1 MKVILGFIFIALFAN
16 CSTKTKEQDLE
27 LLNNAKDSF
36 EKISGPVI
44 DIKEEALKIHLGK
57 KLYFET
63 KLSINNKISCNSCH
77 QLDKFGVDNE
87 PTSPGQDGTRGG
99 RNSPTVYNAAFN
111 LAQFCDGRAKDLA
124 AQAISP
130 SLNPIEHG
138 LKTEADAL
146 KKIDTSEYR
155 DLFKK
160 AFPKQKN
167 SFTYKN
173 IGHAIAAFEK
183 TLITPSRFDDFLA
196 GDLNALTNTEKK
208 GLNTFIETGCIACH
222 DGKGIGGGQYQKL
235 GAVEEFKTKDMGRFD
250 LTKEEDDKHV
260 FKVPTLRNIV
270 HTGPYLHDGS
280 VTDLEQMIKIMGKH
294 QLGVDISNEDIALIK
309 SFLGSLSAKKLPK
322 L

>member
-1 MKVILGFIFIALFAN
+1 MKIILSLIFISVFTS
-16 CSTKTKEQDLE
+16 CSTKTKEQDIE

-44 DIKEEALKIHLGK
+44 DIEKEAAKISLGK

-87 PTSPGQDGTRGG
+87 PTSPGHDGTRGG

-111 LAQFCDGRAKDLA
+111 LAQFWDGRAKDLA
-124 AQAISP
+124 AQAIGP
-130 SLNPIEHG
+130 ILNPIEHG
-138 LKTEADAL
+138 LKTEAGAL

-155 DLFKK
+155 DLFKQ
-160 AFPKQKN
+160 AFPQQKK

-183 TLITPSRFDDFLA
+183 TLISPSRFDDFLA
-196 GDLNALTNTEKK
+196 GDFNALTNIEKK
-208 GLNTFIETGCIACH
+208 GLHTFIETGCIACH

-250 LTKEEDDKHV
+250 LTKDEDDKHV

-280 VTDLEQMIKIMGKH
+280 VKNLDEMIKIMGKY
-294 QLGVDISNEDIALIK
+294 QLGVDIPSEDIALIK
-309 SFLGSLSAKKLPK
+309 SFLGALSAKKLPK
-322 L
+322 I